1 MSQTKSRT
9 KAQPE
14 GLRGVLC
21 AWCGQQGA
29 WSHPVL
35 NTVVSPPVDGYPVD
49 EQPMHRTCASQ
60 AAMSGAA

>member
-21 AWCGQQGA
+21 AWCGQQGMWA
-29 WSHPVL
+29 GD
-35 NTVVSPPVDGYPVD
+35 VDVRR
-49 EQPMHRTCASQ
+49 ELQPAIIGCIRRAERWARKQ
-60 AAMSGAA
+60 AEARWTRRA